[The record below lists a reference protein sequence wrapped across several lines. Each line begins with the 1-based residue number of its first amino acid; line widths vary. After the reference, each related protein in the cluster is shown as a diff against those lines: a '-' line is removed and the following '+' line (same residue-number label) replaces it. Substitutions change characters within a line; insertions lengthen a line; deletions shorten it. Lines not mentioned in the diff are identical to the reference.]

1 MLKLSIQCTRFHS
14 SCTGR
19 SSENICSSSGGAQE
33 RDQIKL
39 SLPPK
44 LLEKLVWFRL
54 FCCVK
59 FSFSVTCLMPY
70 YAETDWRRPLIVE
83 RTLQMTLICP
93 RNEPGRTNKEG
104 RGGMKTASHYAW
116 MLCISFLSYLS
127 FLGYHLFVKENS
139 IMAHYLT
146 LHHLEC
152 PTLATG
158 IIHFQ

>member
-1 MLKLSIQCTRFHS
+1 MSQEEQTKK
-14 SCTGR
+14 GGN
-19 SSENICSSSGGAQE
+19 ENSQ
-33 RDQIKL
+33 
-39 SLPPK
+39 P
-44 LLEKLVWFRL
+44 
-54 FCCVK
+54 
-59 FSFSVTCLMPY
+59 
-70 YAETDWRRPLIVE
+70 
-83 RTLQMTLICP
+83 
-93 RNEPGRTNKEG
+93 
-104 RGGMKTASHYAW
+104 YAW